1 MYLVIEQSY
10 KKQFIELLDNL
21 KKDGKKLIKTNQN
34 DDSIN
39 KKRRRNRAFLG
50 KINT

>member
-10 KKQFIELLDNL
+10 
-21 KKDGKKLIKTNQN
+21 KKLIKTNQN